1 MPSRVVSIE
10 VSAGHYTPLR
20 INQPRVF
27 RRCDLRIL
35 LVFCLLLPCWLSAR
49 ELVIGGLLE
58 PPLKWLDEKGQP
70 RGLDVDLVT
79 TIFGVLQVPIKI
91 ELLDSGARLTRNA
104 EGGVYDLLLSHSYK
118 PERTRY
124 LLYPKQA
131 HIRHSWHFFVRKDD
145 LGKIRYRTLADLE
158 PWRIGVTKDFSYT
171 PELTAAMADP
181 AYRVQVIPIN
191 QLQLRKLIAGRIDV
205 VPMSLVTAF
214 AQIREEGLEG
224 KLDYLPKPLKSSP
237 YYHVWCK
244 ARADADTPALMAAY
258 DAELLHMKR
267 DGRLKALYDKYGIP
281 YLEP

>member
-1 MPSRVVSIE
+1 MRS
-10 VSAGHYTPLR
+10 
-20 INQPRVF
+20 
-27 RRCDLRIL
+27 L
-35 LVFCLLLPCWLSAR
+35 LVLCLLLPCWLSAR
-49 ELVIGGLLE
+49 ELIIGGILE
-58 PPLKWLDEKGQP
+58 PPLKWLDHSGQP

-79 TIFGVLQVPIKI
+79 TIFGGLKVPIRI

-118 PERTRY
+118 PERESY

-181 AYRVQVIPIN
+181 AYRFQVIPIN

-281 YLEP
+281 YLKP

>member
-1 MPSRVVSIE
+1 MRS
-10 VSAGHYTPLR
+10 
-20 INQPRVF
+20 
-27 RRCDLRIL
+27 L
-35 LVFCLLLPCWLSAR
+35 LVLCLLLPCWLSAR
-49 ELVIGGLLE
+49 ELIIGGILE
-58 PPLKWLDEKGQP
+58 PPLKWLDHSGQP

-79 TIFGVLQVPIKI
+79 TIFGGLKVPIRI

-118 PERTRY
+118 PERESY

-181 AYRVQVIPIN
+181 AYRFQVIPIN

>member
-1 MPSRVVSIE
+1 MRS
-10 VSAGHYTPLR
+10 
-20 INQPRVF
+20 
-27 RRCDLRIL
+27 L
-35 LVFCLLLPCWLSAR
+35 LVLCLLLPCWLSAR
-49 ELVIGGLLE
+49 ELVIGGILE
-58 PPLKWLDEKGQP
+58 PPLKWLDHSGQP

-79 TIFGVLQVPIKI
+79 TIFGGLKVPIRI

-118 PERTRY
+118 PERESY

-181 AYRVQVIPIN
+181 AYRFQVIPIN

>member
-1 MPSRVVSIE
+1 M
-10 VSAGHYTPLR
+10 
-20 INQPRVF
+20 
-27 RRCDLRIL
+27 RIL
-35 LVFCLLLPCWLSAR
+35 LVLCLLLPCWLSAR

-79 TIFGVLQVPIKI
+79 TIFGVLQIPIKI

-131 HIRHSWHFFVRKDD
+131 HIRHSWHFFVRKADMS
-145 LGKIRYRTLADLE
+145 KIHYQTLADLK

-181 AYRVQVIPIN
+181 TYRFQAIPIN
-191 QLQLRKLIAGRIDV
+191 QLQLRKLIAGRIDL

-214 AQIREEGLEG
+214 TQIREEGLEG
-224 KLDYLPKPLKSSP
+224 RLGYLPKPLKTSP
-237 YYHVWCK
+237 YFNVWTRS
-244 ARADADTPALMAAY
+244 RADADTPALMAAY
-258 DAELLHMKR
+258 DAELLHMKH

>member
-1 MPSRVVSIE
+1 M
-10 VSAGHYTPLR
+10 
-20 INQPRVF
+20 
-27 RRCDLRIL
+27 RIL

-58 PPLKWLDEKGQP
+58 PPLKWLDETGQP

-145 LGKIRYRTLADLE
+145 LGKIRYRTLADLK
-158 PWRIGVTKDFSYT
+158 PWRIGPFYQSY
-171 PELTAAMADP
+171 L
-181 AYRVQVIPIN
+181 
-191 QLQLRKLIAGRIDV
+191 
-205 VPMSLVTAF
+205 SLM
-214 AQIREEGLEG
+214 QN
-224 KLDYLPKPLKSSP
+224 Y
-237 YYHVWCK
+237 
-244 ARADADTPALMAAY
+244 
-258 DAELLHMKR
+258 
-267 DGRLKALYDKYGIP
+267 
-281 YLEP
+281 

>member
-1 MPSRVVSIE
+1 MRS
-10 VSAGHYTPLR
+10 
-20 INQPRVF
+20 
-27 RRCDLRIL
+27 L
-35 LVFCLLLPCWLSAR
+35 LVLCLLLPCWLSAR
-49 ELVIGGLLE
+49 ELVIGGILE
-58 PPLKWLDEKGQP
+58 PPLKWLDHSGQP

-79 TIFGVLQVPIKI
+79 TIFGGLKVPIRI

-118 PERTRY
+118 PERESY

-145 LGKIRYRTLADLE
+145 LGKIRYRTLADLK

-181 AYRVQVIPIN
+181 AYRFQVIPIN

-224 KLDYLPKPLKSSP
+224 KLDVTV
-237 YYHVWCK
+237 H
-244 ARADADTPALMAAY
+244 
-258 DAELLHMKR
+258 R
-267 DGRLKALYDKYGIP
+267 DGVDSTNSSGNG
-281 YLEP
+281 

>member
-1 MPSRVVSIE
+1 MRS
-10 VSAGHYTPLR
+10 
-20 INQPRVF
+20 
-27 RRCDLRIL
+27 L
-35 LVFCLLLPCWLSAR
+35 LVLCLLLPCWLSAR
-49 ELVIGGLLE
+49 ELVIGGILE
-58 PPLKWLDEKGQP
+58 PPLKWLDHSGQP

-79 TIFGVLQVPIKI
+79 TIFGGLKVPIRI

-118 PERTRY
+118 PERESY

-181 AYRVQVIPIN
+181 AYHFQVIPIN